1 MAMLMLCQISPPM
14 LLFSQIAPPMLMLFP
29 DSNTNANVDEAA
41 DLEPVKEPDLFD
53 NEEEY
58 VGVDDE
64 QLYIPIPPR

>member
-1 MAMLMLCQISPPM
+1 
-14 LLFSQIAPPMLMLFP
+14 MLMLFP
-29 DSNTNANVDEAA
+29 DSNTNANVDAAA